1 LIGYHKGYRHSWECA
16 TGSVTKDVINDN
28 TRSWS
33 GDHCVDPRL
42 VPGVFWCNRKI
53 ATDAPALIDMAP
65 TVLDLFG
72 VAIPH
77 YMQGRPLF
85 ERAARPE
92 AVHA

>member
-1 LIGYHKGYRHSWECA
+1 MTTEVFS
-16 TGSVTKDVINDN
+16 DN

-53 ATDAPALIDMAP
+53 ATDEPALIDMAP

-72 VAIPH
+72 VAIPP

-85 ERAARPE
+85 VDGATRKVELPSKPKSTTRG
-92 AVHA
+92 